1 MDWITDNIAIGNFV
15 DAREVKKGEVDAI
28 LCLIDDCCSEDNED
42 FDVVAIPL
50 VDSAGNDPRSL
61 KDAMDYIDDVVRSGE
76 RILVHC
82 HAGRS
87 RSVCIVARYFMI
99 TEGITSHQALARIE
113 AKREIYLS
121 PGIEEILNV
130 QKTIVSK

>member
-15 DAREVKKGEVDAI
+15 DAKEVKKTEVDAI
-28 LCLIDDCCSEDNED
+28 LCLIEDCCSEDNDD
-42 FDVVAIPL
+42 FDIVVIPL
-50 VDSAGNDPRSL
+50 VDAAGNDKRNF
-61 KDAMDYIDDVVRSGE
+61 KDATDYIDDVVSSDE
-76 RILVHC
+76 KILVHC

-99 TEGITSHQALARIE
+99 KEGLTSHQALAKIE

-121 PGIEEILNV
+121 PGIEEIL
-130 QKTIVSK
+130 KL

>member
-15 DAREVKKGEVDAI
+15 DAKQVKTGEVDAI
-28 LCLIDDCCSEDNED
+28 LCLIDNCCTEDNDD
-42 FDVVAIPL
+42 FDIVVIPL
-50 VDSAGNDPRSL
+50 VDAAGNSKRKF
-61 KDAMDYIDDVVRSGE
+61 KDATDYIDDVVSSGE
-76 RILVHC
+76 KILVHC

-99 TEGITSHQALARIE
+99 KDRLTSVQALAKIE

-121 PGIEEILNV
+121 PGIEEIL
-130 QKTIVSK
+130 KL

>member
-15 DAREVKKGEVDAI
+15 DARDAKKGEVDAI
-28 LCLIDDCCSEDNED
+28 LCLIDDCCSEDNDE
-42 FDVVAIPL
+42 FDIVVIPL
-50 VDSAGNDPRSL
+50 VDAAGNDKRNF
-61 KDAMDYIDDVVRSGE
+61 KDATDYIDDVVSSDE
-76 RILVHC
+76 KILVHC

-99 TEGITSHQALARIE
+99 KERLTSHQALAKIE

-121 PGIEEILNV
+121 PGIEEIL
-130 QKTIVSK
+130 KL